1 MTKPCSLSIVGTGSY
16 LPGRPYTNH
25 DLARVMDTTDE
36 WIQQRTGIAQR
47 HYAPEGVGASDL
59 ALEASK
65 RALAA
70 AKLAPEDLDYIL
82 FCTMT
87 PDYILPGSAPVL
99 GAKLGAVGIPAL
111 DIRQQCAAMIYSLQ
125 LCDALLSSGNA
136 SRILLVG
143 AEAHAGFMPWTDWDR
158 LESPSAPAPS
168 PAAWKRANEHRALAV
183 LFGDGAGAWVLE
195 KNTRPDRGLLA
206 LDLHADGHH
215 ATKLYIQAG
224 FRSRPFITQK
234 TVDQDLFIPRM
245 EGRDVFKH
253 AVTKLPKSV
262 ARCCTRAGVKLEDV
276 DLFVAH
282 QANQRI
288 NEAVREALGVPT
300 EKVPTN
306 IAQVG
311 NTSAATIPILYDEI
325 VRAGRVKEGML
336 ICFLALGAGIHW
348 GSALFRV

>member
-1 MTKPCSLSIVGTGSY
+1 ME
-16 LPGRPYTNH
+16 
-25 DLARVMDTTDE
+25 TTDE

-65 RALAA
+65 RALES
-70 AKLAPEDLDYIL
+70 AKLAHEDLDYIL

-125 LCDALLSSGNA
+125 ICDALLSSGNA

-143 AEAHAGFMPWTDWDR
+143 AEAHAGFMPWTDWNLLD
-158 LESPSAPAPS
+158 SDQGPKPSA
-168 PAAWKRANEHRALAV
+168 AAWQRANEHRALAV
-183 LFGDGAGAWVLE
+183 LFGDGAGAWIVE
-195 KNTRPDRGLLA
+195 NNPRPDRGLLA
-206 LDLHADGHH
+206 IDLHADGNH
-215 ATKLYIQAG
+215 AKKLYIQAG
-224 FRSRPFITQK
+224 FRTRPFISQK
-234 TVDQDLFIPRM
+234 TIDGDLFIPRM

-262 ARCCTRAGVKLEDV
+262 MRCCSRAGVKLEDV

-288 NEAVREALGVPT
+288 NEAVREALGVPA

-306 IAQVG
+306 IARVG

-325 VRAGRVKEGML
+325 VRSGRVKEGML
-336 ICFLALGAGIHW
+336 ICFLALGAGLHW

>member
-1 MTKPCSLSIVGTGSY
+1 MSKTSSLTIVGTGSY

-47 HYAPEGVGASDL
+47 HYAQEGVGASDL

-65 RALAA
+65 RALEDAQ
-70 AKLAPEDLDYIL
+70 LAPEDLDYIV
-82 FCTMT
+82 FATMT
-87 PDYILPGSAPVL
+87 PDFILPGSAPVL

-125 LCDALLSSGNA
+125 LCDALLTSGQA

-143 AEAHAGFMPWTDWDR
+143 AEAHAGFMPWVDWNLLD
-158 LESPSAPAPS
+158 SPDAPKPS
-168 PAAWKRANEHRALAV
+168 PEAWKRANEHRSLAI
-183 LFGDGAGAWVLE
+183 LFGDGAGAFILE
-195 KNTRPDRGLLA
+195 SRPRPDRGLLA
-206 LDLHADGHH
+206 IDLHADGNH
-215 ATKLYIQAG
+215 ATKLYIQTG
-224 FRSRPFITQK
+224 FRTRPFVSQK
-234 TVDQDLFIPRM
+234 TVDEDLFIPRM

-262 ARCCTRAGVKLEDV
+262 KRCCSRAGVRLEDV

-288 NEAVREALGVPT
+288 NEAVREALGVPS

-306 IAQVG
+306 IAAVG
-311 NTSAATIPILYDEI
+311 NTSAATIPILYDQIARE
-325 VRAGRVKEGML
+325 GRVKEGML
-336 ICFLALGAGIHW
+336 ICFLALGAGLHW